1 MKATTH
7 VQLVSWLLGGL
18 GLVSLGVGFLAGA
31 GVMMGDV
38 PNNGTPEILD
48 GPCLMASGV
57 IGLLAGIRNSRRESW
72 LFGVVGLVAF
82 GATGLFLGGWMSPHS
97 IVALYGLVVYL
108 SPSGRA
114 VFRKATAR

>member
-1 MKATTH
+1 MKATIH

-18 GLVSLGVGFLAGA
+18 GLLSLGIGFLAGA

-57 IGLLAGIRNSRRESW
+57 IALLAGLRNSRRESW
-72 LFGVVGLVAF
+72 LLGVMGLIAF
-82 GATGLFLGGWMSPHS
+82 GATGLFLGGRINLHM

-108 SPSGRA
+108 SPAGRA
-114 VFRKATAR
+114 VFRKAAA